1 MALVDII
8 PRFKSYFKKDGAGL
22 HTFMEFK
29 LHSQR
34 FVDILGKIDMKWNI
48 VISYDRLI
56 SNQETGENIPSLI
69 EKGKKKG
76 LMEAY
81 HKKWIALALA
91 LDLFRIL
98 ATNMQRFVSEK
109 DAYLARIKA
118 LDLELALKLEP
129 LVLSPQEG
137 LEFLAPIK
145 GILNNPQMVISYI
158 KTHYDELMQ
167 KIDRMK
173 YKETAEELR
182 RIVVILS
189 NRETEELLRCINDV
203 KSWPYRGAYGINL
216 YIERTFLFLN
226 GGKSKYDG
234 EAFLGFRLHF
244 RDKELVTVLLKAP
257 QFRKLMTYRQEIEF
271 FVEARNAIQKSVETE
286 GKWEG
291 FYAFYNKLDEN
302 IRKVRDVY
310 GNDQFAKILEVFKE
324 KKHEAP
330 IDWENELYMLYE
342 DLIKKAYQ
350 LVVEP
355 AARALIG
362 IFEARIKK
370 IEEGKVSA
378 LNELRKLLKEKDELY
393 KTKREFAKILRKKRE
408 RLLSELKK
416 DRLEFEALIREIVL
430 AMPEFESK
438 FNQITQHKNLVRD
451 LLVEFAILDTS
462 IAWENFTSSNMVV
475 VDNNES
481 SLENDNTSKMLARGL
496 SGMYNRLNAAGKEKK
511 NKSRIEKKLRQDLLL
526 INELFLLSKNRILP
540 QIIICV
546 NHINSKLDGYVPET
560 NAILKRIA
568 ISRTQNRA
576 KIFELGQREKQIGNV
591 TPDKTEEEFRQAA

>member
-1 MALVDII
+1 MDKQQQNFGTEAAQLKIRQSAAKIIDVDEV
-8 PRFKSYFKKDGAGL
+8 AQ
-22 HTFMEFK
+22 EFK
-29 LHSQR
+29 RLLLDFKRKIFMLNSR
-34 FVDILGKIDMKWNI
+34 WARAINYNEMLRNAETSMPSVSILDKFKRIGLAEIYNKKGIALRLAFVLYKKLESSPQEFYSSRQEFTTKITEFY
-48 VISYDRLI
+48 SEL
-56 SNQETGENIPSLI
+56 GENIKSLTLPKQN
-69 EKGKKKG
+69 E
-76 LMEAY
+76 
-81 HKKWIALALA
+81 
-91 LDLFRIL
+91 
-98 ATNMQRFVSEK
+98 V
-109 DAYLARIKA
+109 
-118 LDLELALKLEP
+118 
-129 LVLSPQEG
+129 LVILSP
-137 LEFLAPIK
+137 IMK
-145 GILNNPQMVISYI
+145 VINNPQIVASYI
-158 KTHYDELMQ
+158 VTHYTELMQ
-167 KIDRMK
+167 KIDRMNDK
-173 YKETAEELR
+173 KIASKLR
-182 RIVVILS
+182 HTIMVLS
-189 NRETEELLRCINDV
+189 NMEIKELDRCISDV
-203 KSWPYRGAYGINL
+203 RSWPYRGAYGINL
-216 YIERTFLFLN
+216 YIERTFLLLN

-475 VDNNES
+475 VDEVKFS
-481 SLENDNTSKMLARGL
+481 QA
-496 SGMYNRLNAAGKEKK
+496 
-511 NKSRIEKKLRQDLLL
+511 IEVSN
-526 INELFLLSKNRILP
+526 I
-540 QIIICV
+540 
-546 NHINSKLDGYVPET
+546 
-560 NAILKRIA
+560 
-568 ISRTQNRA
+568 
-576 KIFELGQREKQIGNV
+576 
-591 TPDKTEEEFRQAA
+591 